1 MLHKNS
7 LIGTHFNPDLHERP
21 GIFYAF
27 CFFSAG
33 ENFKKDFFGLR
44 KSL

>member
-21 GIFYAF
+21 GIFL
-27 CFFSAG
+27 CILLFFSAG
-33 ENFKKDFFGLR
+33 ENFKKDFLGL
-44 KSL
+44 